1 MVSVHLRLTKE
12 LAEGVSCLEK
22 MFGFN
27 SAQEFIRD
35 AIRRRIE
42 EYEKKV
48 LIKRLKNFQGKAKQS
63 SPLLSRE
70 EWFKEYS
77 KKNPSEIFREF
88 NLKV

>member
-12 LAEGVSCLEK
+12 LAESIGFLEK

-27 SAQEFIRD
+27 SSQEFIRD

-42 EYEKKV
+42 EYEKKA
-48 LIKRLKNFQGKAKQS
+48 LIKKLKDFQGKAKQD

>member
-12 LAEGVSCLEK
+12 LAESIDGLEK

-48 LIKRLKNFQGKAKQS
+48 LIKKLKDFQGKAKTKTS
-63 SPLLSRE
+63 LMSRE